1 MLQKWIHVQPLYLNW
16 QSRGTRPLLQT
27 MVTVMLAALS
37 LTALSPAYIA
47 SAKSNAH
54 PLGNFT
60 INHYSRLE
68 IGSKNIQVLY
78 IVDRAEI
85 PTFQER
91 SKIDTNQDDVLSD
104 SEKSAY
110 LQAEIEQYQ
119 SNLQLRVNGAPAVFK
134 VTSSQIDFPE
144 GQSGLLTQRITA
156 HLETSYVAG
165 VADQDSISIDYN
177 DNNFAG
183 RIGWREIVL
192 KAGDG
197 VTLQGS
203 NLPTSD
209 ISNELRN
216 YPQDMLQS
224 PIQTSQISFGFVT
237 TSDSPS
243 ANSQNQTPS
252 PALQSQI
259 TSSTDP
265 FASLINIPELT
276 LGTALLAVLG
286 AFFWGGMH
294 ALSPGHGKTI
304 VAAYVVGQRATIKH
318 AMFLGA
324 TTTLTH
330 TAGVFALGLITLF
343 ASQYIV
349 PEQLYPWLEV
359 VSGVVVAVLGAT
371 LLRGRIAGLLQW
383 LGVLGKPQVVGA
395 NHANVDAL
403 DLHDHGDGFAHRH
416 GLPTQ
421 KLGWRS
427 LLALG
432 ISGGLL
438 PCPSALVV
446 MLGAIG
452 LQRVGFGLL
461 LIVVFSLG
469 LASVLIAI
477 GILLVRAGATLERLS
492 TSRYASLQPLIRA
505 LPRVAPVASA
515 CVITVAG
522 VIITVR
528 ALAAAG
534 LISI

>member
-1 MLQKWIHVQPLYLNW
+1 MMQNWISDRPFIRKMTH
-16 QSRGTRPLLQT
+16 RG
-27 MVTVMLAALS
+27 VMLALQGWITVALV
-37 LTALSPAYIA
+37 LFAPAYTA
-47 SAKSNAH
+47 SAKVMAH

-68 IGSKNIQVLY
+68 IGRETVNLIY

-91 SKIDTNQDDVLSD
+91 AKIDTNADETLSD
-104 SEKSAY
+104 SEKDAY
-110 LQAEIEQYQ
+110 LQAEIARFQ
-119 SNLQLRVNGAPAVFK
+119 SNLQLRVNGAPAAFR
-134 VTSSQIDFPE
+134 VTASQIEFPA
-144 GQSGLLTQRITA
+144 GQGGLFTQRITA
-156 HLETSYVAG
+156 HFTAALVAG
-165 VADQDSISIDYN
+165 TGSAPVSIDYS

-192 KAGDG
+192 KAEDG
-197 VTLQGS
+197 ITLQGTD
-203 NLPTSD
+203 LPTHD
-209 ISNELRN
+209 LSNELRS

-224 PIQTSQISFGFVT
+224 PIQISQVTFGIT
-237 TSDSPS
+237 TAPAAGAQSGQTGPAANPLAPS
-243 ANSQNQTPS
+243 SA
-252 PALQSQI
+252 
-259 TSSTDP
+259 DP
-265 FASLINIPELT
+265 FANLISIPELT
-276 LGTALLAVLG
+276 LSTALLAVLG

-304 VAAYVVGQRATIKH
+304 VAAYVVGQRATVKH

-324 TTTLTH
+324 TTTITH
-330 TAGVFALGLITLF
+330 TAGVFILGLITLF

-359 VSGVVVAVLGAT
+359 ISGVVVVVLGAT

-383 LGVLGKPQVVGA
+383 LGVLRRPKLAGA
-395 NHANVDAL
+395 THTDVNAL
-403 DLHDHGDGFAHRH
+403 DLHEHGDGFAHRH
-416 GLPTQ
+416 GVSNQ
-421 KLGWRS
+421 KLSWRS

-477 GILLVRAGATLERLS
+477 GIFLVRAGATLERLS
-492 TSRYASLQPLIRA
+492 TSRFAGLQPLIRA

-515 CVITVAG
+515 CVITLAG
-522 VIITVR
+522 IVITLR

-534 LISI
+534 LIV

>member
-1 MLQKWIHVQPLYLNW
+1 MMQQRRNVQNVQL
-16 QSRGTRPLLQT
+16 
-27 MVTVMLAALS
+27 ALS
-37 LTALSPAYIA
+37 RRPDPRCRRAVPFLFGWLIGLVLFTLILPARIA
-47 SAKSNAH
+47 SAKTTAH

-68 IGSKNIQVLY
+68 IGRDSLNLIY

-91 SKIDTNQDDVLSD
+91 SKIDINGDDVLSD
-104 SEKSAY
+104 PEKQAY
-110 LQAEIEQYQ
+110 LQAEMARYQ
-119 SNLQLRVNGAPAVFK
+119 SNLQLRINGTAVPLR
-134 VTSSQIDFPE
+134 VESTQIDFPA
-144 GQSGLLTQRITA
+144 GQGGLLTQRITA
-156 HLETSYVAG
+156 HFTAAFDAVHEVNVAYR
-165 VADQDSISIDYN
+165 D
-177 DNNFAG
+177 DNFVG

-192 KAGDG
+192 KAEDG
-197 VTLQGS
+197 VTLQGE
-203 NLPTSD
+203 NLPTHD

-224 PIQTSQISFGFVT
+224 PIQISAVQFGIATGAT
-237 TSDSPS
+237 TNAAPG
-243 ANSQNQTPS
+243 NSQAARTQAGNAS
-252 PALQSQI
+252 
-259 TSSTDP
+259 TSFAADP
-265 FASLINIPELT
+265 FANLINIPELT
-276 LGTALLAVLG
+276 VGAALLAMLG

-304 VAAYVVGQRATIKH
+304 VAAYVVGQRATVKH

-330 TAGVFALGLITLF
+330 TAGVLALGLITLF

-359 VSGVVVAVLGAT
+359 ISGALVVVLGAT

-383 LGVLGKPQVVGA
+383 LGVLRKPKRVGVS
-395 NHANVDAL
+395 HGNVDTL
-403 DLHDHGDGFAHRH
+403 ELHDHGDGFAHRH
-416 GLPTQ
+416 GVPSQ
-421 KLGWRS
+421 KMSWRT
-427 LLALG
+427 LFALG
-432 ISGGLL
+432 VSGGLL

-477 GILLVRAGATLERLS
+477 GILLVKAGSSLERLS
-492 TSRYASLQPLIRA
+492 NSRFAALQPVLRA

-515 CVITVAG
+515 CVITLAG
-522 VIITVR
+522 LLITVR

-534 LISI
+534 LIRM